1 MFFLGALFFTTFF
14 SILNSPDAWL
24 LAKGRQFALLSI
36 ATWGIVP
43 IALLQLLVGAAVLG
57 LLLRRVDRF
66 NRIDGLLLV
75 ALPIAAFALHIHLG
89 TPLSGLLIVLLWV
102 VFTLYSLGQAD
113 LRRGYRLGRPAVG
126 E

>member
-1 MFFLGALFFTTFF
+1 MFLLGALFFTTFF
-14 SILNSPDAWL
+14 NILNSPDAWL
-24 LAKGRQFALLSI
+24 LPKRSFALFSI

-43 IALLQLLVGAAVLG
+43 AALLQLVVGAAALG

-66 NRIDGLLLV
+66 NRIDGLLLIG
-75 ALPIAAFALHIHLG
+75 LPIAALALHIHLG

-102 VFTLYSLGQAD
+102 VFTLYSLAQAD
-113 LRRGYRLGRPAVG
+113 LRRGYRLGGG